1 MKDGDPS
8 LEYPTDPGVFTLSLI
23 PFSTHEPEVVCI
35 SLGFPSLVW
44 KLLLAHL
51 PGAQAEASGDPLLVH
66 KGLDNLFSLSLE
78 CSCSS
83 PQQVSC
89 FCCAWKGLWFHFS
102 CLPHLSWAGFVF
114 LFILPG
120 AEQPL
125 PFTSLIFTP
134 LFFPASKSGGNP
146 TTQSL
151 QKPSQTQNFCPPV
164 TITHRFLFC
173 IFLQL

>member
-1 MKDGDPS
+1 MNQRWSVSPWVS
-8 LEYPTDPGVFTLSLI
+8 PTLFGS
-23 PFSTHEPEVVCI
+23 FSFPI
-35 SLGFPSLVW
+35 SLVPRLN
-44 KLLLAHL
+44 A
-51 PGAQAEASGDPLLVH
+51 AEASGDPLLVH
-66 KGLDNLFSLSLE
+66 KEPDNLFSLSLD